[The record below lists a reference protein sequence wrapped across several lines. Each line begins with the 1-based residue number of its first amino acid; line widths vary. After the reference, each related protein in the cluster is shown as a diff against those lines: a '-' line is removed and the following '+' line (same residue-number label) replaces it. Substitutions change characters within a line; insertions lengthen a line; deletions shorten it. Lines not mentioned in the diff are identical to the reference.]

1 MSAIAYRLYEPAQD
15 HRFNFHSFGL
25 NVEKALREQ
34 RHIVS
39 YDAKERAIW
48 YFYVLPKDDEPDT
61 TANEKLGPT
70 IQILDCALQIREEG
84 VFEPGSL
91 HKSRLQTQQSTQT
104 INSTATPTASATDSQ
119 RHGLNSPS
127 QLSVTT
133 PQDHESKASN
143 LPQQGTNSP
152 HITDKL
158 VYENF
163 IGALLYTVSSTFCTR
178 TQSLPLNYRTVL
190 LPEAFCQVQDY
201 SNADPPL
208 QPRLGS
214 FRAYI
219 TTTGALVIG
228 FTVTVCRGFECLSQ
242 AISSSSNGAAAK
254 VLAAPFGIV
263 KGRDGSPTSDLG
275 MEHPSSNQSQ
285 ALRSLS
291 GTHLALWE
299 QACFNILQSRG
310 VSNQAIGT
318 ESWATLSINK
328 LRLQEARTEEKRNN
342 EPSPTF
348 SMPWPGKLC
357 FRKKV
362 LDVSSTNRVGEMI
375 ISAHD
380 ESHDPLALAR
390 TWFNASAEREEK
402 LSRRRSDRRT
412 AQAADAQGQ
421 DPRLSRPNAPS
432 PLAMRQQGAS
442 GANMVYPTPP
452 DALHNLNGVTPTLDG
467 ALSSPGN
474 PLSAANVDIDAAPS
488 ASHVIN
494 SGEEEAHSEAGDSK
508 RLNSDVNLLN
518 GADNIF
524 EDMGGDMFD
533 DNDITEADFNFFDEE
548 PSAMEME
555 PRDEKPLDKD
565 DLDGTPKVEHDADV
579 TAAPEQSVSI
589 KEEPVVFAKPEL
601 RHARSSQVD
610 ENQRSKENSFGKTLK
625 RSSSPFDPHTIFKRV
640 RASIL
645 LSRAAAAQNVNNLQ
659 RAGKIFEKVDFD
671 HRLPMLNKKYEY
683 GGLYDYGDVGRRA
696 SLKSEPGAVP
706 QTNYLKRH
714 GKGPLKRKARPN
726 SLDSLMGSLGGIDG
740 LTADVGVG
748 KYNNMTTAGDESSSD
763 SDSDESCADIGGD
776 PSPLKTGFRS
786 TVNGP
791 VDSDA
796 VSQGTPVRDAE
807 PLNEADDRLALELP
821 RLLRPD
827 TPEISLPQYFADPEP
842 FPLDLPLSDEDLILV
857 AQLVTEQAAIGSLDI
872 YDHRP
877 EESYDDDA
885 ACQRPP
891 YFATRGSIDIL
902 QHIVSSFLSRAT
914 SLTLKALLDIQ
925 DIPLMGQPARVQ
937 PRAIP
942 GRDPNSDP
950 VRPSN
955 LYQIPSPHLEV
966 RRADNKLSVLPSAI
980 GFWESLGLAPSSGN
994 KDVNA
999 VCVFQ
1004 GWTGMAD
1011 NVRTF
1016 LGRLKSMYET
1026 LKLGSVQNMP
1036 IADQEAGM
1044 LQYEVDKIST
1054 SPDATMTGHGSA
1066 MIESMETLRGALS
1079 SLETVDTNVV
1089 VYFVYS
1095 PRNPGTIVEAC
1106 TAFQRFFDSYQAS
1119 LTAKQEI
1126 PKNELVL
1133 QLVSADLIS
1142 SPSKVI
1148 VTPAAD
1154 LVRLCMETYDR
1165 CVPFGGTMPAPAIRL
1180 EQPLPRIIDF
1190 KLNNNPSASLIRE
1203 NSCIHVAYA
1212 TSVDK
1217 RWISAAWTD
1226 DRGNEQATASYCFGR
1241 KDKSPSRTMN
1251 DIANEI
1257 WESTLQLIS
1266 TWKIHWRVVIT
1277 KCGPMEAHEAE
1288 FWIELARTEIHAS
1301 VTMILMTVDT
1311 KPSLQLI
1318 PPAIK
1323 LPPQSITSYTTPVS
1337 TPQPNIVS
1345 PEAMATPATPAR
1357 DASTLAATPG
1367 GDSTADLETESV
1379 LADVTDQTWGA
1390 ISSHRLSN
1398 SISTLETHPAFIS
1411 GYLVKR
1417 TGSKAEDSPAIMEVN
1432 LVHTEAGSRAYEPLL
1447 REMLS
1452 YFRSLGTLARARG
1465 VVEAET
1471 DVRPWHVA
1479 AAEKAARA
1487 LYLLM

>member
-1 MSAIAYRLYEPAQD
+1 MQD

-25 NVEKALREQ
+25 NVEKALRESH
-34 RHIVS
+34 HIVS

-48 YFYVLPKDDEPDT
+48 YFRVLPKDGEPDS
-61 TANEKLGPT
+61 TANEKLGST
-70 IQILDCALQIREEG
+70 LQILDCALQIREEG
-84 VFEPGSL
+84 VFEPASL
-91 HKSRLQTQQSTQT
+91 HKSRLQTQQSAQT
-104 INSTATPTASATDSQ
+104 VNSTATPTASIADSQ
-119 RHGLNSPS
+119 RQGLNSPS
-127 QLSVTT
+127 QLSVAT
-133 PQDHESKASN
+133 PQDNDSKTSN
-143 LPQQGTNSP
+143 LSQQETHSPQ
-152 HITDKL
+152 ITDKL

-163 IGALLYTVSSTFCTR
+163 IGALLSTVSSTFCTR
-178 TQSLPLNYRTVL
+178 TRALPLNYRTVL
-190 LPEAFCQVQDY
+190 LPVAFCQVQDS
-201 SNADPPL
+201 SNLDLPL

-219 TTTGALVIG
+219 TTTGALIIG
-228 FTVTVCRGFECLSQ
+228 FSVTTCRGFESLSQ
-242 AISSSSNGAAAK
+242 VISSTTNSYSAK

-263 KGRDGSPTSDLG
+263 KGRDGSPTSDLSIDQ
-275 MEHPSSNQSQ
+275 SSANEGQV
-285 ALRSLS
+285 LRNLS

-310 VSNQAIGT
+310 VVNQAVGT
-318 ESWATLSINK
+318 DAWATLSISK
-328 LRLQEARTEEKRNN
+328 LRLQETRPDEKRRHD
-342 EPSPTF
+342 PTPTF

-357 FRKKV
+357 FRKKI

-380 ESHDPLALAR
+380 ESHDPLALAKN
-390 TWFNASAEREEK
+390 WFNASAEREEK
-402 LSRRRSDRRT
+402 LSRRRSDRKT
-412 AQAADAQGQ
+412 AQAADIHSQ
-421 DPRLSRPNAPS
+421 DLRSNRPNAPS
-432 PLAMRQQGAS
+432 PLAMRQQGTS
-442 GANMVYPTPP
+442 GGSIVYPTPP
-452 DALHNLNGVTPTLDG
+452 DALLNGVTPTLDG

-474 PLSAANVDIDAAPS
+474 PLSAANVDIDPAPS
-488 ASHVIN
+488 NSHIIN
-494 SGEEEAHSEAGDSK
+494 SGEEEAHSENGDTK
-508 RLNSDVNLLN
+508 RLNSDANLLN
-518 GADNIF
+518 SADNIF
-524 EDMGGDMFD
+524 EDIGGDMFD

-548 PSAMEME
+548 PSAMETELPEERPME
-555 PRDEKPLDKD
+555 NDVHN
-565 DLDGTPKVEHDADV
+565 TPKLPKLEHDDPV
-579 TAAPEQSVSI
+579 TTAPEPAVAI
-589 KEEPVVFAKPEL
+589 KDEEVVFAKPEL

-610 ENQRSKENSFGKTLK
+610 ETQRTKESFGKTLK

-645 LSRAAAAQNVNNLQ
+645 LSRAAASQNASNLQ
-659 RAGKIFEKVDFD
+659 RTGKIFEKVDFD
-671 HRLPMLNKKYEY
+671 HRLPMLNKKYEH
-683 GGLYDYGDVGRRA
+683 GGLYDYGDVGRRTL
-696 SLKSEPGAVP
+696 LKSEPATLP

-714 GKGPLKRKARPN
+714 GKGPLKRKPRPT
-726 SLDSLMGSLGGIDG
+726 SLDSLMGNLGGMEG
-740 LTADVGVG
+740 LAADIGVG
-748 KYNNMTTAGDESSSD
+748 KYNNTAGVRDDSSSY
-763 SDSDESCADIGGD
+763 SDSDESDRDIGSA

-786 TVNGP
+786 NINGQG
-791 VDSDA
+791 DGDA
-796 VSQGTPVRDAE
+796 VSQGTPARDAE
-807 PLNEADDRLALELP
+807 PLDEPDDRLALELP

-842 FPLDLPLSDEDLILV
+842 FPLDLSLSDEDLILV
-857 AQLVTEQAAIGSLDI
+857 AQLVTEQAAIGALDI
-872 YDHRP
+872 YDRHH

-885 ACQRPP
+885 ACERPS
-891 YFATRGSIDIL
+891 YFATRGSVDVL
-902 QHIVSSFLSRAT
+902 QHVVSSYLSKAT
-914 SLTLKALLDIQ
+914 PLKLKALLDVQ
-925 DIPLMGQPARVQ
+925 DIPLVGQPARVQ

-942 GRDPNSDP
+942 GRDPNADP

-966 RRADNKLSVLPSAI
+966 KRADSKLSVLPSAI
-980 GFWESLGLAPSSGN
+980 SFWESLGLAPSSGS
-994 KDVNA
+994 KDINA

-1011 NVRTF
+1011 NIRTF

-1066 MIESMETLRGALS
+1066 MIESMELLRSALS
-1079 SLETVDTNVV
+1079 NLETVDTNVV

-1133 QLVSADLIS
+1133 QLISADLIS

-1311 KPSLQLI
+1311 NPSLQLI

-1357 DASTLAATPG
+1357 DANALVATPG
-1367 GDSTADLETESV
+1367 GDSSAEPDTESV

-1390 ISSHRLSN
+1390 ISNHRLSN
-1398 SISTLETHPAFIS
+1398 STSTLETHPAFIS

-1417 TGSKAEDSPAIMEVN
+1417 TGSKVEDAPAIMEVN

-1479 AAEKAARA
+1479 AAEKAVRT